1 MNRSKDIGTQNLWKL
16 VVETQL
22 EPDQIEQA
30 VAEVPDITE
39 PTSPIRGVELQRID
53 VVDGRS
59 FVFVTGSEKSARALE
74 RCLKVGAKGMTVRCA
89 ETTAKELYANEP
101 PKG

>member
-1 MNRSKDIGTQNLWKL
+1 MKTQNLWKL
-16 VVETQL
+16 VVEAQL

-39 PTSPIRGVELQRID
+39 PTLPIRGVELQRID
-53 VVDGRS
+53 IVAGRS
-59 FVFVTGSEKSARALE
+59 FVFISGSEESARALE
-74 RCLKVGAKGMTVRCA
+74 RCLKVGAKGMAVRCA
-89 ETTAKELYANEP
+89 EATATELYSNEP

>member
-1 MNRSKDIGTQNLWKL
+1 METQNLWKL
-16 VVETQL
+16 VIETQL
-22 EPDQIEQA
+22 EPDQIELA
-30 VAEVPDITE
+30 VAEVPYITE
-39 PTSPIRGVELQRID
+39 PSSPIRGVELQRID
-53 VVDGRS
+53 VIEDRS

-74 RCLKVGAKGMTVRCA
+74 RCLKVGAKGMTVRCV